1 MGVRSCPVTR
11 ESQEFITIITAIVT
25 LREPNHKVS
34 PTSSTWSYFKVR
46 YVTQV
51 DLMQDNLWTTCYK
64 GTLYPGIR
72 QYLTAWLSALIR
84 LSELQSS
91 DSTGCDFI

>member
-11 ESQEFITIITAIVT
+11 DRQESLAIITAIVT
-25 LREPNHKVS
+25 PREPNHKVS
-34 PTSSTWSYFKVR
+34 PTSSTWSYFKVH

-51 DLMQDNLWTTCYK
+51 DLMQDNLWATCYK

-72 QYLTAWLSALIR
+72 QYLTAWLSALAR
-84 LSELQSS
+84 LTE
-91 DSTGCDFI
+91 